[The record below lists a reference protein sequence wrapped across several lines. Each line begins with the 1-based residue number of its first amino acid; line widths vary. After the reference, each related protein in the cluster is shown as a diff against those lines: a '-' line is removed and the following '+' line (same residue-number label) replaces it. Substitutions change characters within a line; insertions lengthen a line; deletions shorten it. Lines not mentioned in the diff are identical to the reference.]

1 MKLLVDLG
9 NTRLKWATETQSQ
22 ISSVTAMDYRQPGFL
37 QNINQLWQALPP
49 PDVVGI
55 AAVGNRLLQQDLL
68 QLSRQ
73 LWPQAKQVLPKSTQ
87 AAFGVKNAYAQPEK
101 LGIDRWLALIAAH
114 HIYPGFTCV
123 VDCGT
128 AITIDVLTFDG
139 VHRGGVI
146 VPGLRLMQQVLATN
160 TADLEFNQQAH
171 QIALAQ
177 HTDAGIANGVL
188 AAAVGSIE
196 TICQKLDGEFQL
208 LMTGGDADVIA
219 SALSIPSTI
228 DAELVLKGLSVYCQ
242 ADNK

>member
-9 NTRLKWATETQSQ
+9 NTRLKWATETQAQ
-22 ISSVTAMDYRQPGFL
+22 LSSVTAMDYRQPDFL
-37 QNINQLWQALPP
+37 QNLIQLWQTLPP
-49 PDVVGI
+49 PEIVAI
-55 AAVGNRLLQQDLL
+55 ATVANRQLLQDLL
-68 QLSRQ
+68 QLCQQ
-73 LWPQAKQVLPKSTQ
+73 LWPQAQYVLPESTDS
-87 AAFGVKNAYAQPEK
+87 AFGVSNAYHQPEK

-128 AITIDVLTFDG
+128 AITIDVLNVDG
-139 VHRGGVI
+139 LHRGGVI
-146 VPGLRLMQQVLATN
+146 VPGLRLMQQALATN
-160 TADLEFNQQAH
+160 TADLGFNRQAH

-188 AAAVGSIE
+188 AAAVGAIE
-196 TICQKLDGEFQL
+196 TICQQLDGEFQL

-228 DAELVLKGLSVYCQ
+228 DVELVLKGLSIYCQ
-242 ADNK
+242 AAW